1 MSGLRVGFVAMAMT
15 GLSFLD
21 DVREH
26 EWAAF
31 EPLASGER
39 PGPERVRKSDP
50 AWERWRL
57 HNAAN
62 PTHLGQRL
70 GLSPFSDAWV
80 AYRVA
85 WAAGCVLFDREVL
98 RDTGGFGF
106 WRELGRGAYGEDVVA
121 QLRVLEVAGGV
132 GLLPTG
138 AHHLELPT
146 TVGSRTVDAYET
158 VLGAST
164 ATGPVDDGD
173 ALRSPGSNLHASGQ
187 S

>member
-1 MSGLRVGFVAMAMT
+1 MSELRIGFVAMAMT
-15 GLSFLD
+15 GLSFAD

-31 EPLASGER
+31 APLP
-39 PGPERVRKSDP
+39 PGTTPEPERVRKDDP
-50 AWERWRL
+50 GWERWRL

-85 WAAGCVLFDREVL
+85 WAAGCVLFDRDVL
-98 RDTGGFGF
+98 RATGGFDF
-106 WRELGRGAYGEDVVA
+106 WRQLGRGAYGEDVVA
-121 QLRVLEVAGGV
+121 QLRVLERAGGV

-146 TVGSRTVDAYET
+146 TVGSRTVDAYEAL
-158 VLGAST
+158 LGT
-164 ATGPVDDGD
+164 AAGAGERACGRRNRREFGT
-173 ALRSPGSNLHASGQ
+173 Q
-187 S
+187 